1 MRGYDIIGDIHG
13 HAEALI
19 RLLEKLGYKDRNGYE
34 HPRRRALFLGDLI
47 DRGPEVRQVL
57 QIVKRMADKES
68 AHVVLGNHEYN
79 IICFFTK
86 QEKGYLREHST
97 KNKAQVKAT
106 LQAFNNSPE
115 ELLDWLEWLKTLPL
129 FYENDNMR
137 AVHAAWD
144 QQKINYLKEIL
155 PGGVMSNNF
164 LFQSAQKDT
173 YEHDIIEMLLKGQE
187 IPLPFGAN
195 YTDKDGHIR
204 SSIRVQWW
212 NKLRNKTYQ
221 EVLFPHDINVID
233 IPIKETLLE
242 DDIHYATEEK
252 PVFFGHYWM
261 NGAPRIQ
268 QKNVACLDYS
278 IANCGKLVGYRF
290 DGETELSE
298 EKFMW
303 VK

>member
-19 RLLEKLGYKDRNGYE
+19 RLLEKLGYRDHNGYE
-34 HPRRRALFLGDLI
+34 HPQRRALFIGDLI
-47 DRGPEVRQVL
+47 DRGPEVCQVL
-57 QIVKRMADKES
+57 QIVKRMTDKGS
-68 AHVVLGNHEYN
+68 ARVIMGNHEYN

-86 QEKGYLREHST
+86 QEKGYLREHSS

-115 ELLDWLEWLKTLPL
+115 ELFNWLSWLKTLPL
-129 FYENDNMR
+129 FYENDNLR

-144 QQKINYLKEIL
+144 QHKINYLKEIL
-155 PGGVMSNNF
+155 PGGVMSDNF

-187 IPLPFGAN
+187 IPLPYGAE
-195 YTDKDGHIR
+195 YKDKDGHIR

-221 EVLFPHDINVID
+221 EVLFPDEMNVID
-233 IPIKETLLE
+233 IPITETLLN
-242 DDIHYATEEK
+242 DDIYYPIDEK

-261 NGAPRIQ
+261 KGKPRLQ
-268 QKNVACLDYS
+268 QKNVACVDYS
-278 IANCGKLVGYRF
+278 IANSGKLVGYRY
-290 DGETELSE
+290 DGETVLSE
-298 EKFMW
+298 VKFTW